1 MKEKHFLLYPFQK
14 EELKY
19 NRKNAYTQQP
29 IKIINFAYNIPIGF
43 WILLDYYD
51 YEIGLKSKT

>member
-14 EELKY
+14 EEFKY

-51 YEIGLKSKT
+51 YEFA